1 MGTDLQGRDEF
12 ARVLYGARLS
22 LGISVCSVVIG
33 LALGVPLGVLSAIG
47 GRVADSIV
55 MRIVDVLLSLP
66 GILMAIAIVAWL
78 RQGLWQIMLAVAV
91 TNAPS
96 FARILRASLLDIRN
110 ADFVVAARASGV
122 GPARVVLRHL
132 LPNSLTPLI
141 VTATLAMATA
151 IISVAGLGFL

>member
-78 RQGLWQIMLAVAV
+78 GHGLWQILLALAV
-91 TNAPS
+91 TNAP
-96 FARILRASLLDIRN
+96 
-110 ADFVVAARASGV
+110 
-122 GPARVVLRHL
+122 
-132 LPNSLTPLI
+132 
-141 VTATLAMATA
+141 TLAPTPRPRLPD
-151 IISVAGLGFL
+151 I

>member
-33 LALGVPLGVLSAIG
+33 LALGVPVGVGSAIG

-55 MRIVDVLLSLP
+55 MRLVDVLLSLP

-78 RQGLWQIMLAVAV
+78 GQGLWQIMLAVAV

-96 FARILRASLLDIRN
+96 FARILRASLLDIPN
-110 ADFVVAARASGV
+110 PDFVV
-122 GPARVVLRHL
+122 PARPPGVAPARPCLRHRP
-132 LPNSLTPLI
+132 PNSLPPPI
-141 VTATLAMATA
+141 APPPPP
-151 IISVAGLGFL
+151 